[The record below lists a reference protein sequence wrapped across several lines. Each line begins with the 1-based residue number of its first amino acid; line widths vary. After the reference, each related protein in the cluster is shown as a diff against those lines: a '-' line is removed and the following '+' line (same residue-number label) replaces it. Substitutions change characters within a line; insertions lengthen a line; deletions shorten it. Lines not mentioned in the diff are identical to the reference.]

1 MLKIGKLLVLVYLNL
16 FCFKVISCFYV
27 EWFFINLI
35 NLYVIYVII
44 GIMVL
49 ENSIWDVNNLF

>member
-16 FCFKVISCFYV
+16 FCFKVISCFYIKL
-27 EWFFINLI
+27 FFINLI
-35 NLYVIYVII
+35 NLYVLYVII
-44 GIMVL
+44 GIKVL

>member
-16 FCFKVISCFYV
+16 FCFKVISWFYIKL
-27 EWFFINLI
+27 FFINFI

>member
-27 EWFFINLI
+27 ELFFINLI
-35 NLYVIYVII
+35 NLYVIRVIN
-44 GIMVL
+44 GIKVL
-49 ENSIWDVNNLF
+49 KNSIWDINNLF